1 MTSWG
6 EHLKESTKEP
16 DGAPSS
22 ARIFALWLIGFVLF
36 AQFLI
41 VDCLVWKLLF
51 LNEAGANA
59 VGLASVYSGVLRV
72 FMLWSMLFDVAT
84 ALSLYGINV
93 WKYVAAMRTGQ
104 VALEDSN
111 EERLIQGQ
119 PVTSLTPRVSAIS
132 KIAIPSPAAV
142 VVPRPPASSGDDD
155 VSPSRVD

>member
-1 MTSWG
+1 M
-6 EHLKESTKEP
+6 KESTKEP

-104 VALEDSN
+104 PVADD
-111 EERLIQGQ
+111 EEAPA
-119 PVTSLTPRVSAIS
+119 PVAPGPIRPVIRPPVPAPV
-132 KIAIPSPAAV
+132 IPAPAV
-142 VVPRPPASSGDDD
+142 VTPAPESSEEGEG
-155 VSPSRVD
+155 SRVD